1 MDACDSLDGRTLL
14 QRAQHHQ
21 NLIWKLVCL
30 IEFNGTGSLSC
41 LSVLEEKLF
50 ILLYHLLYDR
60 ARFHHEFF

>member
-1 MDACDSLDGRTLL
+1 MNACDSLDVRTLL

-21 NLIWKLVCL
+21 NLIRELVCL
-30 IEFNGTGSLSC
+30 IEFNGAGSLSC
-41 LSVLEEKLF
+41 LSVLEEQLF